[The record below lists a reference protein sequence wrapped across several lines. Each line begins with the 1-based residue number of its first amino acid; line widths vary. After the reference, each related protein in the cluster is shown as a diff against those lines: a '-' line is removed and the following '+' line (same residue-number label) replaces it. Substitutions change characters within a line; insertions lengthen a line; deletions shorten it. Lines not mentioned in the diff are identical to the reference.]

1 MEKNSDKKT
10 DLYLDKATKGLFIG
24 MLSFFALVITAIL
37 NIDNVIVDFLKQVP
51 LISLFYSIWFGIKYI
66 YIKNKEIIMG
76 NSDNNDK
83 R

>member
-37 NIDNVIVDFLKQVP
+37 NIDNVIVDFLKKVP
-51 LISLFYSIWFGIKYI
+51 FLF
-66 YIKNKEIIMG
+66 
-76 NSDNNDK
+76 
-83 R
+83 